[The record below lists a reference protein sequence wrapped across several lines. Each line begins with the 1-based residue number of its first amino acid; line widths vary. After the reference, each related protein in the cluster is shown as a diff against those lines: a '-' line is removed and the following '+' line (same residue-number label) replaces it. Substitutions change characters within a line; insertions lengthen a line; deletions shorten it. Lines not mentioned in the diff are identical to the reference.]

1 MTWSLLLATHAFTA
15 SVALPLGAWQLFRPT
30 KGDHQHRLIGRTWVV
45 LMLYVSF
52 TSFWI
57 KELDP
62 GEFSYIHILSVVTI
76 VTVSLG
82 VLAAVRGDIKSHRGN
97 MIGSWLGL
105 VGAFIGAVA
114 VPVRHIPTFVVTEPL
129 EALQAALSVAL
140 TTVLVVA
147 LARRL
152 TPSVSDQL
160 VGDSLAVPPDWPLV
174 APQSTQE
181 IRPHDRRPA

>member
-1 MTWSLLLATHAFTA
+1 MTWSLLLATHAFAA

-30 KGDHQHRLIGRTWVV
+30 KGDHQHRLLGRTWVV

-57 KELDP
+57 KELNP

-97 MIGSWLGL
+97 MTGSWIGL
-105 VGAFIGAVA
+105 LGAFIGAVA
-114 VPVRHIPTFVVTEPL
+114 VPVRHIPTFVVTEP
-129 EALQAALSVAL
+129 AQAFAAFVAVLITTAVIVTAAKALSG
-140 TTVLVVA
+140 A
-147 LARRL
+147 LA
-152 TPSVSDQL
+152 D
-160 VGDSLAVPPDWPLV
+160 A
-174 APQSTQE
+174 APQ
-181 IRPHDRRPA
+181 RRMAS

>member
-1 MTWSLLLATHAFTA
+1 MTWSLLLATHAFAA

-45 LMLYVSF
+45 LMLFVSF

-57 KELDP
+57 KELNP
-62 GEFSYIHILSVVTI
+62 GEFTLIHILSVLTI

-82 VLAAVRGDIKSHRGN
+82 LVAAIRGDVRPHRQH

-114 VPVRHIPTFVVTEPL
+114 VPVRHVPTFVVTDP
-129 EALQAALSVAL
+129 AQAFAAFVAVLVTTAAVVTAAKALSGAL
-140 TTVLVVA
+140 PEA
-147 LARRL
+147 SSQRRMA
-152 TPSVSDQL
+152 S
-160 VGDSLAVPPDWPLV
+160 
-174 APQSTQE
+174 
-181 IRPHDRRPA
+181 

>member
-1 MTWSLLLATHAFTA
+1 MTWSLLLATHAFAA

-57 KELDP
+57 KELKP
-62 GEFSYIHILSVVTI
+62 GEFSLIHILSVVTI

-82 VLAAVRGDIKSHRGN
+82 LVAAIRGDLRSHRSN

-114 VPVRHIPTFVVTEPL
+114 VPVRLIPQFVVTEP
-129 EALQAALSVAL
+129 EQALVAL
-140 TTVLVVA
+140 VAVLVTTAAVLAMARVLSDA
-147 LARRL
+147 LPTPASQRRMA
-152 TPSVSDQL
+152 S
-160 VGDSLAVPPDWPLV
+160 
-174 APQSTQE
+174 
-181 IRPHDRRPA
+181 